1 MEYRFVDKNV
11 DLPKTLEKIEHF
23 FQARNFKTRTET
35 ADNTARLVALVRL
48 AKEGTRRV
56 EIIVTQKP
64 NCLSINFVNEK
75 NSFFSPMNPFISYM
89 GAGFLV
95 KRELEASEFY
105 QKLEQEFW
113 DNIEPVVSAFP
124 SK

>member
-1 MEYRFVDKNV
+1 M
-11 DLPKTLEKIEHF
+11 LEKVEQF
-23 FQARNFKTRTET
+23 FRNRNFKTRTEPT
-35 ADNTARLVALVRL
+35 DAAAHLVALLHL

-56 EIIVTQKP
+56 EVIVTQNP
-64 NCLSINFVNEK
+64 DCLSISFVNEK
-75 NSFFSPMNPFISYM
+75 NSFFSPMNSFISYM

-113 DNIEPVVSAFP
+113 DNVEQIVSAYP
-124 SK
+124 LK